1 MLTVK
6 KKKKKTYL
14 IMYHGVYSF
23 SYVEIKLSEHR
34 IKDKMEK
41 IRVYLEYTVSWRRK
55 WQPTLALLTRKFSG
69 WKSLVGYSP
78 WDRKEP
84 NMTEQFQFHFHTVLS
99 FLHYVKLCNTIHKWS
114 VESKRFILY
123 TLIYNNWSI
132 FKESYNKLCR

>member
-1 MLTVK
+1 
-6 KKKKKTYL
+6 
-14 IMYHGVYSF
+14 MYHGVYSF

-55 WQPTLALLTRKFSG
+55 WQPTLALLTRKFNG

-78 WDRKEP
+78 RDHKEP

-99 FLHYVKLCNTIHKWS
+99 FLHYVKLCNTTHK
-114 VESKRFILY
+114 
-123 TLIYNNWSI
+123 
-132 FKESYNKLCR
+132 